1 MFDLLF
7 YRQTLRIS
15 RTEHMTNEVV
25 FRKETRSCPKI
36 LKTSKAG
43 LIGHTLHCNSLLS
56 RIIEG
61 AVEERATATG

>member
-1 MFDLLF
+1 MFDLRF
-7 YRQTLRIS
+7 YGQTLKIS

-25 FRKETRSCPKI
+25 FRKETRSCLKI
-36 LKTSKAG
+36 LKTSKVE

-61 AVEERATATG
+61 AVDGKATATG